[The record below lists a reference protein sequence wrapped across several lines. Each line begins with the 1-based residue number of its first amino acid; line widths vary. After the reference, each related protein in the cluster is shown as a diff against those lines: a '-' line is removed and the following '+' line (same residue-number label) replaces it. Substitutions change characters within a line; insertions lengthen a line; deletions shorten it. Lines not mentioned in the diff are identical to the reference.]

1 MEQIKP
7 TRFNKVEVGEV
18 RNAEQL
24 LCGKVL
30 DRVIALFFFDADY
43 FNDVD
48 LMPTNHLL
56 SWCVEVLAAHEFDF
70 LKKSDNS
77 YRNYVV
83 DSVKIQLQEEYVYS
97 MTRPYETVYD
107 LK

>member
-1 MEQIKP
+1 MDQIKP

-24 LCGKVL
+24 LCGKAL
-30 DRVIALFFFDADY
+30 DAVIGLGLFDADQ

-56 SWCVEVLAAHEFDF
+56 SWCVEVLTAHEFEFFNETEDA
-70 LKKSDNS
+70 
-77 YRNYVV
+77 YRNWLV
-83 DSVKIQLQEEYVYS
+83 DSVK
-97 MTRPYETVYD
+97 M
-107 LK
+107 

>member
-7 TRFNKVEVGEV
+7 TQFKRFNAGEMP
-18 RNAEQL
+18 NAEQL
-24 LCGKVL
+24 LCGKAL
-30 DRVIALFFFDADY
+30 DCVIALGLFDADY

-56 SWCVEVLAAHEFDF
+56 AWCVEVLTANKFDF
-70 LKKSDNS
+70 FKRSDSS